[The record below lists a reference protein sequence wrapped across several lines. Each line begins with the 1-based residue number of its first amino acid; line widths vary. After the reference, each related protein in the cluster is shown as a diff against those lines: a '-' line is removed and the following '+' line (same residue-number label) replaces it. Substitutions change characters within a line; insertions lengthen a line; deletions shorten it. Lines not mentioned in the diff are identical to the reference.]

1 MSPLLPNPTSRRVR
15 GALIAALI
23 VVIGL
28 ALLSLGTP
36 TPVEAA
42 VAGRYSGH
50 TWAGDG
56 TSFLGSYR
64 LADGTV
70 AYCIDQP
77 SGPPMGVNYSA
88 ADYAAQLTDLDSQAR
103 LAYLMRQ
110 WGSSTD
116 PTTSAA
122 VALNVWRIT
131 GLGGHTDRYYAAR
144 ANESTAAVLAAA
156 DAQLAEAGSSAS
168 RHVAASVTVTVTP
181 DGQSGSV
188 QADVTVDGLSGI
200 RSIAPGTHAG
210 TVTLEGGVFTDTGAV
225 TGPVTNGV
233 PVAITPD
240 VRTVVTISATARFDD
255 LPYGAAIGLLYP
267 DDPARQRLIVAAPA
281 AAAATSAR
289 VVAPPVL
296 RTLPFQPSVQT
307 QTGTATAE
315 QGTTLTDTLV
325 VSVQATAENP
335 QGDWGMRGDPASAEP
350 VALLVRSTLWG
361 PFVDPITELA
371 SVPADAPLVCE
382 MATMVAGPGEYRT
395 EACTL
400 PTAGYYVWTERINPA
415 DSPDVEGRQHAGA
428 WQSAFGVATEVTVAQ
443 WHPVVTTAASQPAT
457 EPGACLHDTLTI
469 SGAQPG
475 YDLPMRANLW
485 GPFVEAPF
493 VGATID
499 AATSLLVG
507 TADVSATGD
516 GIYQTPCL
524 TATEPGHY
532 VWTHESAGTA
542 ATPAFASSVVFG
554 EEMTLVQ
561 PPAAPVVLV
570 PSTVPVPRTVPVPS
584 LAKTGVNGELLS
596 GLGWIGSVSVL
607 LGAGTTGVSLA
618 RRGRGRH
625 RA

>member
-15 GALIAALI
+15 GALISALI

-28 ALLSLGTP
+28 AVLSLGTP

-56 TSFLGSYR
+56 TSYLGSYR

-88 ADYAAQLTDLDSQAR
+88 ADYASQLTDIDSQAR

-116 PTTSAA
+116 PTTAAA

-131 GLGGHTDRYYAAR
+131 GLGGHADRYYAAR

-156 DAQLAEAGSSAS
+156 DAQLAEAGGSAS
-168 RHVAASVTVTVTP
+168 RGVAASVTIAVTP

-188 QADVTVDGLSGI
+188 QADVSVDGLSGVLGL
-200 RSIAPGTHAG
+200 APGAHTG

-225 TGPVTNGV
+225 TGPVTSGV

-240 VRTVVTISATARFDD
+240 LRTVVTVSATARFDD

-267 DDPARQRLIVAAPA
+267 DDLARQRLIVASPA
-281 AAAATSAR
+281 TATATSAR
-289 VVAPPVL
+289 VVSPPVL

-307 QTGTATAE
+307 QTGAVSAE
-315 QGTTLTDTLV
+315 PGAMLTDELV
-325 VSVQATAENP
+325 VSVIPTADNP
-335 QGDWGMRGDPASAEP
+335 LADWGMHGDPASPAP
-350 VALLVRSTLWG
+350 IALLVRSTLWG

-371 SVPADAPLVCE
+371 SVPEGAPLVCE
-382 MATMVAGPGEYRT
+382 VATMVVGPGEYRT
-395 EACTL
+395 EECTL
-400 PTAGYYVWTERINPA
+400 PVAGYYVWTDRINPE
-415 DSPDVEGRQHAGA
+415 DSPDAEGRQHAVA
-428 WQSAFGVATEVTVAQ
+428 WQSGFGVATEVTLVP
-443 WHPVVTTAASQPAT
+443 WHPAVTTMASAPAA
-457 EPGACLHDTLTI
+457 EPGDCLHDTLTV

-475 YDLPMRANLW
+475 YELPLRANLW
-485 GPFVEAPF
+485 GPFAEAPA

-499 AATSLLVG
+499 ALTSPLLG
-507 TADVSATGD
+507 TADVVATGD
-516 GIYQTPCL
+516 GSFQTPCL
-524 TATEPGHY
+524 TVTEPGQY

-542 ATPAFASSVVFG
+542 ATPPFASSVVFG
-554 EEMTLVQ
+554 EELTLVQ
-561 PPAAPVVLV
+561 PEVVTII
-570 PSTVPVPRTVPVPS
+570 PSALTPR
-584 LAKTGVNGELLS
+584 LAETGVNGELIA
-596 GLGWIGSVSVL
+596 GLGWFGAVSIL
-607 LGAGTTGVSLA
+607 LGVGTKRLSRA
-618 RRGRGRH
+618 RGGRGRH